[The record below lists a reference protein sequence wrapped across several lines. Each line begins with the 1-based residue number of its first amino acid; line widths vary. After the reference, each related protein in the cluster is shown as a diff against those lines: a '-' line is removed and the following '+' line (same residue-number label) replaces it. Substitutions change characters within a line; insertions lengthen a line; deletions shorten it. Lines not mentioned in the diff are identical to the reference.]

1 MTNLG
6 GTKRAIG
13 IIRVSQVH
21 GRQGESFA
29 SPDEQ
34 RERIKAACERD
45 GLRLI
50 QTFEELDISGGAAL
64 AKRPGLSQAVSAI
77 EAGEAD
83 VVAAAYFDRLFR
95 SLATQAEV
103 VERVEQAGGQVL
115 AVDVGEITNGS
126 AGQWLSGTMLG
137 AVSEYYRRSAKDRG
151 KQTADSAIA
160 RGVANRVPFG
170 YMRNASGDG
179 IKVNPKLDS
188 KALVPDPETAPYVQ
202 RVFQMRA
209 DGYAWSDISRWLS
222 DEGIKPTLA
231 GQTYVKNGETRTHG
245 DNWTTSALRN
255 LIANEIYLGVVTLGS
270 RRRENAHEP
279 LVSRSV
285 FNAAQSTQTVQR
297 NGRNA
302 AGIAGGLLTCGCCG
316 RRLSVTGTNPAYTCR
331 RTIGGKCER
340 PTFVSRDRADEY
352 VERAVIEVLAQG
364 SLSVIVSSREVDHL
378 RQAGADAQ
386 AELEGFVVN
395 ASALDTRV
403 FKLGLD
409 ARQTAAG
416 EAREAYERAAAAAE
430 SAAELPHASGW
441 AALDL
446 DGRRRVA
453 RALISEVVVH
463 PPASIKDRGPH
474 ADVSKRFEIH
484 WNGSVEQGS
493 R

>member
-1 MTNLG
+1 MNTQR

-50 QTFEELDISGGAAL
+50 QTFEELDISGGATL
-64 AKRPGLSQAVSAI
+64 AKRPGLSRAVSAI
-77 EAGEAD
+77 EAGEAN

-151 KQTADSAIA
+151 NQTAAAVIA
-160 RGVANRVPFG
+160 RGVSNRVPFG
-170 YMRNASGDG
+170 YARNATAEGVKLVAELDG
-179 IKVNPKLDS
+179 
-188 KALVPDPETAPYVQ
+188 KALVPDPETAPYAK
-202 RVFQMRA
+202 RIFQMRA
-209 DGYAWSDISRWLS
+209 DGHAWADISRWLA
-222 DEGIKPTLA
+222 DEGVAPLRG
-231 GQTYVKNGETRTHG
+231 GQ
-245 DNWTTSALRN
+245 WATSTLRN
-255 LIANEIYLGVVTLGS
+255 IIANESYLGIVVLGS
-270 RRRENAHEP
+270 RRREDVHEA
-279 LVSRSV
+279 LVSRSL
-285 FNAAQSTQTVQR
+285 FEAAQSTQTVQR

-302 AGIAGGLLTCGCCG
+302 AGVAGGLLVCGCCG

-340 PTFVSRDRADEY
+340 PTYVSKVRADEY
-352 VERAVIEVLAQG
+352 VEREIVDVLSRG
-364 SLSVIVSSREVDHL
+364 SLDVIVSSRGVERL
-378 RQAGADAQ
+378 RQAWDDFRS
-386 AELEGFVVN
+386 ELESFVVN
-395 ASALDTRV
+395 ASALDARL

-409 ARQTAAG
+409 ARQTAAD
-416 EAREAYERAAAAAE
+416 EAREVYERAVAAAE
-430 SAAELPHASGW
+430 SAADLPSASGW

-446 DGRRRVA
+446 ERRRRVA
-453 RALISEVVVH
+453 RALISGVVVH

-474 ADVSKRFEIH
+474 ADVSKRFEIR
-484 WNGSVEQGS
+484 WKRPS
-493 R
+493 